1 MRWAKAYPTLLR
13 VGLAETIAYR
23 AEMLVWMLTTTMP
36 LVSLALWNAV
46 AHEAPIGAFGPE
58 EFTRYFL
65 ITLLVRQLTGCWL
78 VWELNHEIRT
88 GTLTQRLLRPIH
100 PFIAYSAENLGA
112 FPVRTLISLPVMLL
126 ALYYGGQSLFHGQL
140 SLLPLWLCSL
150 IGAWLINFFVMA
162 LVGSLAFY
170 MESAL
175 SVFDAYF
182 GLFTVLSGYLIPLSL
197 FPNWLTSLNNWLPF
211 RYTIGFPVEL
221 ATGILSPERAWH
233 DLGIQWLWAA
243 ICCILSLLVFSRGV
257 KRYAAF
263 GG

>member
-1 MRWAKAYPTLLR
+1 MKWLWAYPTLVR

-36 LVSLALWNAV
+36 LVSLALWSAV
-46 AHEAPIGAFGPE
+46 AREAPIGPYGE
-58 EFTRYFL
+58 KEFVRYFL

-88 GTLTQRLLRPIH
+88 GILSQRLLRPIH

-112 FPVRTLISLPVMLL
+112 LPIRALL
-126 ALYYGGQSLFHGQL
+126 SSPILAIALYSGGQMLFQGKLSLFL
-140 SLLPLWLCSL
+140 LWLPSL

-170 MESAL
+170 IESATR
-175 SVFDAYF
+175 VFDVYLGCF
-182 GLFTVLSGYLIPLSL
+182 MVLSGYLVPLSL
-197 FPNWLTSLNNWLPF
+197 FPDWITKLNNWLPF
-211 RYTIGFPVEL
+211 RYTLGFPVEL
-221 ATGILSPERAWH
+221 AAGLLSPERIWTE
-233 DLGIQWLWAA
+233 LGIQWSWAA
-243 ICCILSLLVFSRGV
+243 ICCILSLLIFRRGII
-257 KRYAAF
+257 RYSAF